1 MPRIDLPVH
10 MEEELQRLIGA
21 LLNVRA
27 APGAEGRKRRPL
39 LLVEH

>member
-27 APGAEGRKRRPL
+27 APGAEGRKWRL